1 MLLAQFFSR
10 QALLLRKAGRCCCR
24 VEGHKS
30 PLAAHRGKIS
40 FHSGTWSLAR
50 VVLGIET
57 SCDDTGAAVVDE
69 TGQVLGEAL
78 CSQKEV
84 HLKTGG
90 IVPTVAQQLHRE
102 SIDGV
107 VHDALSA
114 SGISPE
120 ELTAIATTVKPGL
133 GLSLKVG
140 LAYGV
145 KMVNQYK
152 KPFIPIHHMEAHA
165 LTIRLTNP
173 VEFPF
178 LVLLISGGH
187 CMLVVARG
195 VSDYLMLG
203 QSLDEAPGDT
213 LDKAARRLYLVRHP
227 ECSTMSGGQAI
238 EHLAQHGSRLHT
250 EGFNLPMA
258 HYPDCNFSFSGMRA
272 HINRL
277 ILQKEKE
284 EGTVCFL
291 KWTWEGISTLCE
303 QLILPSTGLQ
313 EDQLLC
319 CAADIAATVQH
330 LVTLHIVKRTHR
342 AILFCKKE
350 GLLPPKNAS
359 LVVSGGVA
367 SNQYIRR
374 ALRTLT
380 DATEFTLLCPPSRL
394 CTDNGIMIAWN
405 GIERLRAGL
414 EILHTVEGFR
424 YMTKA
429 PLGLDI
435 SDQVRQAAIKV
446 PRLK

>member
-1 MLLAQFFSR
+1 MLSAQFFSR
-10 QALLLRKAGRCCCR
+10 QACLWQALLVSKAGRCCCR
-24 VEGHKS
+24 FEGHKT
-30 PLAAHRGKIS
+30 PWAAQRGKIS
-40 FHSGTWSLAR
+40 FHSGACSLTR

-69 TGQVLGEAL
+69 TGHVLGEAL
-78 CSQKEV
+78 CSQKDV
-84 HLKTGG
+84 HLKAGG
-90 IVPTVAQQLHRE
+90 IIPPVAQQLHRE
-102 SIDGV
+102 NIDGV
-107 VHDALSA
+107 VSDALSA
-114 SGISPE
+114 SGISPK

-133 GLSLKVG
+133 GLSLGVG
-140 LAYGV
+140 LAYSV

-187 CMLVVARG
+187 CLLVVARG

-203 QSLDEAPGDT
+203 QSLDEAPGEA
-213 LDKAARRLYLVRHP
+213 LDKAARRLYLVKHP
-227 ECSTMSGGQAI
+227 ECSAMSGGQAI
-238 EHLAQHGSRLHT
+238 EHLAQQGNSLHC
-250 EGFNLPMA
+250 EGFKLPMA
-258 HYPDCNFSFSGMRA
+258 RYPDCNFSFSGLRNDV
-272 HINRL
+272 NRL
-277 ILQKEKE
+277 ILRKEKE
-284 EGTVCFL
+284 EG
-291 KWTWEGISTLCE
+291 
-303 QLILPSTGLQ
+303 LQ
-313 EDQLLC
+313 EGQLLS

-330 LVTLHIVKRTHR
+330 LITRHIVQRTHR
-342 AILFCKKE
+342 AILFCKNE

-374 ALRTLT
+374 ALRALT

-414 EILHTVEGFR
+414 EILHTAEGFR
-424 YMTKA
+424 YEPKA

-446 PRLK
+446 PRLKLRS